1 MIPDESARGPRGHGL
16 ISALMVDGRVCNGQG
31 ERRGGGFIG
40 GKNAAVLGRHRR
52 GALWGVED
60 GTERAVGVPTVIS
73 HWRRRHAFRAHLQ
86 MARVGRWSFGHASSS
101 SARDGTRRAVT
112 AFSLRARCSRSIQA
126 FGPTVDFASRDAR
139 RPACG
144 HPARFRWVARSR
156 TLGHARRAQTRFI
169 TDLSATLNDHDFPL
183 NSQ

>member
-1 MIPDESARGPRGHGL
+1 MIPDESARWPRGHGL

-101 SARDGTRRAVT
+101 SARDGTRRALT

-126 FGPTVDFASRDAR
+126 FGPTVNFASRDAR
-139 RPACG
+139 RPACRPTRRG
-144 HPARFRWVARSR
+144 FDGGKAFARWDMHAELR
-156 TLGHARRAQTRFI
+156 LG
-169 TDLSATLNDHDFPL
+169 L
-183 NSQ
+183 